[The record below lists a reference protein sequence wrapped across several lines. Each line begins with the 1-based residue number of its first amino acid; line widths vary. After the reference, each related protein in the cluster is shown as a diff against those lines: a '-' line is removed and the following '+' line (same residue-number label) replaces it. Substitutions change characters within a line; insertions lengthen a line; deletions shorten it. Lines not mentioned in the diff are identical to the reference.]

1 MHTLLKIGIIIAI
14 VGLVLVFVLSPLL
27 AYQQAN
33 YISSQ
38 ITKNSHEVVLNP
50 GESTNIYFNGKNNN
64 SMFVLIYNTSS
75 YLPLRVSGLPSN
87 VSESNIENHTY
98 IYYIRPLEG
107 TMQITNNQTT
117 SQNLYYSYGYISA
130 LDITLIELASILGL
144 VTIFVGIAVGVIGF
158 IRGRKKT

>member
-1 MHTLLKIGIIIAI
+1 MHALLKIGIIIAI

-27 AYQQAN
+27 AYEQAN
-33 YISSQ
+33 FISSQ
-38 ITKNSHEVVLNP
+38 ITKNSHSVILNP
-50 GESTNIYFNGKNNN
+50 GDSENIYFNGKDNN

-75 YLPLRVSGLPSN
+75 YLPLRVSGIPSN
-87 VSESNIENHTY
+87 MFEYNVENHTY
-98 IYYIRPLEG
+98 LYYIKPLEG

-117 SQNLYYSYGYISA
+117 SQNVYYSYGYISA

-144 VTIFVGIAVGVIGF
+144 VTIFVGIAIGIIGF

>member
-38 ITKNSHEVVLNP
+38 IIKNSHEVALNP